1 MITKPKLLKKSWEG
15 ANMPI
20 DKLPLDYPTILKL
33 QIESGQIT
41 RQFAINWLRLHHVRA
56 DKAIEL
62 IDAALARED

>member
-1 MITKPKLLKKSWEG
+1 
-15 ANMPI
+15 MPI